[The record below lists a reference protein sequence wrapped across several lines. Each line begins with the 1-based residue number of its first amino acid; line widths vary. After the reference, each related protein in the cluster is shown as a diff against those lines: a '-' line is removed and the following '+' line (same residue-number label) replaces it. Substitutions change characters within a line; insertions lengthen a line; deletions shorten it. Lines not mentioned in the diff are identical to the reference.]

1 MDQSVIENEIL
12 HIFKFFSTSN
22 EVLFVWRFEL
32 FSFSCWY
39 IYIYII
45 YAYNEDSVSVSKNK
59 FEISNAKR
67 EIYVYVVWEIV

>member
-1 MDQSVIENEIL
+1 M
-12 HIFKFFSTSN
+12 KFYLYEDLNCFLL
-22 EVLFVWRFEL
+22 VVD
-32 FSFSCWY
+32 

-59 FEISNAKR
+59 FDISNAKR

>member
-1 MDQSVIENEIL
+1 MKFY
-12 HIFKFFSTSN
+12 IFLSFFLLPVKFYLYEDLNCFLL
-22 EVLFVWRFEL
+22 VVD
-32 FSFSCWY
+32 

-59 FEISNAKR
+59 FDISNAKR